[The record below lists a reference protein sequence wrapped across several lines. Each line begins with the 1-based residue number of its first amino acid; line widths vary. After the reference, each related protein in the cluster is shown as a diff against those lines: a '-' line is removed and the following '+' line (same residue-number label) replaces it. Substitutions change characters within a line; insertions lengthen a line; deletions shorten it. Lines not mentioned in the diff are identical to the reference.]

1 MARHV
6 IWWIRRDMRLDDN
19 PALSFSVHAE
29 SLLPVYIHADV
40 EEAPWC
46 MGGAQKWWLARRLRA
61 LDAQLTSVG
70 SRLLVV
76 QGEAAKVLADL
87 VDTTG
92 ANEVVWNRRF
102 EPAARAQESRVEGA
116 LDARQVKWHG
126 FLGNH
131 LFDPEEVAT
140 KDGNPY
146 QVYTPFARNVR
157 GRAVPAQPKSAPR
170 AFPPPWNERSKRKPE
185 TTEAHRESLERS
197 IAQLELEPRVPW
209 DLGFRAQWQPSEDAA
224 NAHLARFLKA
234 GIANYP
240 VGRDDPSSVGT
251 SLLSPSLAFGEIGI
265 RRVWHH
271 SARSG
276 APQESV
282 DKFHAELLWREFATH
297 VLFHFPKTDLLPL
310 RPEYARFPWRN
321 DAHALR
327 AWQQGQ
333 TGYPLVDAGM
343 RQLWHTGWM
352 HNRVRMVVASFLVKH
367 LLLPWQDGAK
377 WFWDT
382 LVDADLANN
391 SLGWQ
396 WAAGSGADAAPY
408 FRIFNPTSQAEKF
421 DADASYIRR
430 WVPELARLP
439 ASAAIAPWD
448 APPLVLAGA
457 GVELGRSYPRPI
469 VDHPMARERALQAL
483 TAVSKR
489 GAVSRSQ

>member
-1 MARHV
+1 MARKV

-19 PALSFSVHAE
+19 PALASAVHAE
-29 SLLPVYIHADV
+29 GLLPIYIHTDS
-40 EEAPWC
+40 EERPWA
-46 MGGAQKWWLARRLRA
+46 MGGAQKWWLARRLRS
-61 LDAQLTSVG
+61 LHNELAQAG
-70 SRLLVV
+70 STLLLRE
-76 QGEAAKVLADL
+76 GEAAKVLADL
-87 VDTTG
+87 VAQTG
-92 ANEVVWNRRF
+92 ATEVVWNRRF
-102 EPAARAQESRVEGA
+102 EPASRAQESRVEGA
-116 LDARQVKWHG
+116 LDARGVQWHG

-157 GRAVPAQPKSAPR
+157 ARAVPAQPKSAPS
-170 AFPPPWNERSKRKPE
+170 ALPPSWGHASEQ
-185 TTEAHRESLERS
+185 SLEQC
-197 IAQLELEPRVPW
+197 IEALDLEPRIAW
-209 DLGFRAQWQPSEDAA
+209 DAGFRSRWQPSEEAA
-224 NAHLARFLKA
+224 QAHLSRFLKS
-234 GIANYP
+234 GIAQYP
-240 VGRDDPSSVGT
+240 TGRDDPSSVGT

-265 RRVWHH
+265 RRVWHRA
-271 SARSG
+271 ARSG
-276 APQESV
+276 APAESI

-297 VLFHFPKTDLLPL
+297 VLFHFPKTDLAPL
-310 RPEYARFPWRN
+310 RPEYAKFPWRN
-321 DAHALR
+321 DAKALR
-327 AWQQGQ
+327 AWQRGQ

-343 RQLWHTGWM
+343 RQLWQTGWM

-367 LLLPWQDGAK
+367 LLLPWQEGAK

-421 DADASYIRR
+421 DAQASYIRH

-469 VDHPMARERALQAL
+469 VDHAAARERALQAL

-489 GAVSRSQ
+489 GSIAPTA